1 MLVKKEMSKIAKTS
15 LAQEIIDLLTQ
26 LRSRLSAPI
35 STPFLVSIGAKSSKS
50 LMDFYGVLF
59 ERTAQL
65 NCVFLSTLNVLGMKL
80 FQQQYRKKKKK
91 QKRTQVEVSAQL
103 KEFQKRLGRKVENSW
118 INESD
123 GNGAYYA
130 THM

>member
-1 MLVKKEMSKIAKTS
+1 MLVKKEMSKIAKTN

-26 LRSRLSAPI
+26 LRSRHSAPI

-65 NCVFLSTLNVLGMKL
+65 NCVFLSPLNVPGIKR
-80 FQQQYRKKKKK
+80 FQQRYSKKKKK
-91 QKRTQVEVSAQL
+91 AKLSLAEVNAQL
-103 KEFQKRLGRKVENSW
+103 TEFQKR
-118 INESD
+118 
-123 GNGAYYA
+123 
-130 THM
+130 